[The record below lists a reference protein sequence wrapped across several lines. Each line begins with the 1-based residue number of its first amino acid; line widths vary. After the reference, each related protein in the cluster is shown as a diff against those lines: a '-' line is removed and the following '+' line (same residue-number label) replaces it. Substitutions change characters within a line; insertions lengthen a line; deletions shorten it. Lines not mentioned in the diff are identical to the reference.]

1 MFFIF
6 LKSYV
11 QTRAS
16 NFQEKNISFN
26 VVINYF
32 YNKLLRN
39 TLIHRTRDFFL
50 KPISLGLFTN
60 ANWNLRK
67 IDLKKIR
74 KKMDYNAYSV
84 MYFFDLMKYKKY
96 LGYLNLLEAFD
107 FNQVF
112 FDKPLIDSPL
122 MNKKT
127 RMNFFFNKSPLYGYK
142 FHFSGRFTRKQKAA
156 NL

>member
-1 MFFIF
+1 
-6 LKSYV
+6 
-11 QTRAS
+11 
-16 NFQEKNISFN
+16 
-26 VVINYF
+26 
-32 YNKLLRN
+32 
-39 TLIHRTRDFFL
+39 
-50 KPISLGLFTN
+50 
-60 ANWNLRK
+60 
-67 IDLKKIR
+67 
-74 KKMDYNAYSV
+74 MDYNAYSV

-156 NL
+156 NLWFQVGYLENSSIIANVDYAFKFVVLRFSVCSVKVWLYKSNKYSSYKNNVLF